1 MIMTKEK
8 RFIEKEDLIVFE
20 EYAKNRKKIRKDLVE
35 FKKNRRVSIGPY
47 ATFYFES
54 FETML
59 AQVQEM
65 LHIEKGGDEQL
76 KDELNAYNPLIPK
89 GKELVATL
97 MFEIDDP
104 TSRVDF
110 LGKVG
115 GIEEKIYIKVGEEI
129 IKAVPENDVDRT
141 SSEGKASSVQFV
153 HFNFS
158 SKQIKK
164 FKDLNNNIQN
174 QINLISQNTK
184 KSEEISQ
191 KTLELE
197 NKLSKEISEICKK
210 YQIPLHTDAVQA
222 VGKVP
227 INVKELGVDALSVSS
242 HKINGPKG
250 IGALFI
256 KKGLR
261 VTPQILGGGQEN
273 GMRSGTEN
281 VASIVGFGKACEI
294 AKERLNENISHF
306 QTLHSTMLSRVIKEI
321 SHVKLNGH
329 SEKRIFNNIHL
340 TFMGVN
346 GEDLIIKL
354 DEHGI
359 AASTGS
365 ACSMHTQKA
374 SHVLQALGFNHE
386 QITGSLRMSF
396 GYLNTL
402 DEFNQTIDVLK
413 KVVIE
418 LRSVSPYKTKYNF

>member
-1 MIMTKEK
+1 MTHVNFKLENNHIITSS
-8 RFIEKEDLIVFE
+8 IEHEAVLKPCKKLEEMGLKITYIPVDEYGIVDYNDVANSITE
-20 EYAKNRKKIRKDLVE
+20 NTVL
-35 FKKNRRVSIGPY
+35 VSI
-47 ATFYFES
+47 
-54 FETML
+54 ML
-59 AQVQEM
+59 ANNE
-65 LHIEKGGDEQL
+65 
-76 KDELNAYNPLIPK
+76 
-89 GKELVATL
+89 
-97 MFEIDDP
+97 
-104 TSRVDF
+104 
-110 LGKVG
+110 VG
-115 GIEEKIYIKVGEEI
+115 
-129 IKAVPENDVDRT
+129 T
-141 SSEGKASSVQFV
+141 
-153 HFNFS
+153 
-158 SKQIKK
+158 
-164 FKDLNNNIQN
+164 IQP
-174 QINLISQNTK
+174 I
-184 KSEEISQ
+184 
-191 KTLELE
+191 
-197 NKLSKEISEICKK
+197 KEISEICKK

-261 VTPQILGGGQEN
+261 VSPQILGGGQEN

-329 SEKRIFNNIHL
+329 PEKRIFNNIHL

-365 ACSMHTQKA
+365 ACSIHTQKA
-374 SHVLQALGFNHE
+374 SHVLEAMGFNHE
-386 QITGSLRMSF
+386 QITGSLRISF
-396 GYLNTL
+396 GYMNTL
-402 DEFNQTIDVLK
+402 DEVEQAVEVLK
-413 KVVIE
+413 KVVGE
-418 LRSVSPYKTKYNF
+418 LRDVSPYKGKYNF